1 MYDCPKSLEDLCIN
15 TICDHIVTYIV
26 PYDSE
31 PKGGWWDKLDCSDSS
46 IEDDVEIFKFRDPD
60 IFIINEI
67 SEKLLNKLVEKKLL
81 CDATLNIFTS
91 HNTLLKKF
99 KIRNC
104 KVSKNGLQILKQHNL
119 TELECV
125 NLKRISIGDI
135 LGKML
140 IFNLIRYNEKKINFI
155 F

>member
-15 TICDHIVTYIV
+15 TICDHMLTYIV
-26 PYDSE
+26 PYESE
-31 PKGGWWDKLDCSDSS
+31 PKGGWWDKLDCRASS

-91 HNTLLKKF
+91 RNTLLKKF
-99 KIRNC
+99 KIGNC
-104 KVSKNGLQILKQHNL
+104 KVSKNGLLVLKQHNL
-119 TELECV
+119 IDLECV

-135 LGKML
+135 LGK
-140 IFNLIRYNEKKINFI
+140 
-155 F
+155 

>member
-31 PKGGWWDKLDCSDSS
+31 PKGGWWDKHDCSDSS

-140 IFNLIRYNEKKINFI
+140 IFNLIRYNEKNNLYF
-155 F
+155 